1 MSILN
6 NHVEKNSSE
15 SFLDFSEDDNYS
27 INSQTYCQEK
37 SNTYHDTSYIWCK
50 VCDKIYCTRCSLNH
64 LVKNQIDHTPSEKAF
79 LRKEH
84 LDVEFQR
91 DCKKINEIQKYIDEF
106 FNENKNNMSQNEYNI
121 MYEIYA
127 KFSWF
132 VEDLS
137 AFLEN
142 FKIIIQNAMNNIL
155 NKSKSADF
163 GNKRED
169 LIRQNFKDIK
179 SKFQIIDTTFC
190 KNKDFLPTQLKSY
203 HDNLLSGYKEY
214 QQIYQL
220 LENNKT
226 KNNTVSEIGDDCYKI
241 ENILNN
247 AINYVKGCRTN
258 CEKLMNELK
267 S

>member
-6 NHVEKNSSE
+6 NHVDKNLAE
-15 SFLDFSEDDNYS
+15 SFLHFLEDDNYS

-64 LVKNQIDHTPSEKAF
+64 LIKNQIDHTPSEKAF

-106 FNENKNNMSQNEYNI
+106 FNKNKNNMSQNEYKSI
-121 MYEIYA
+121 CEIYA
-127 KFSWF
+127 KFSEF
-132 VEDLS
+132 VKDLS
-137 AFLEN
+137 GFLEN
-142 FKIIIQNAMNNIL
+142 FKIKIQNAMNNIL
-155 NKSKSADF
+155 SKSKNADF

-169 LIRQNFKDIK
+169 YIRQNFKDMK
-179 SKFQIIDTTFC
+179 SKFQMIDTTFC

-203 HDNLLSGYKEY
+203 HDNLLSGYKDY
-214 QQIYQL
+214 QQINQL

-226 KNNTVSEIGDDCYKI
+226 RNNIVAEIGDDCYKI
-241 ENILNN
+241 KNILTN
-247 AINYVKGCRTN
+247 AINCVKGCRTN